1 MNELNSRM
9 KRTGERFCEP
19 EDRTRE
25 ITNMSDREKL
35 KRKRE
40 EKRKDRASYIDL
52 YICNKRSAC
61 VLREPEWEEK
71 KCEAEKLFKKQL
83 K

>member
-9 KRTGERFCEP
+9 KRIGERFCEP

-25 ITNMSDREKL
+25 ITNMNNSGKL
-35 KRKRE
+35 KGKKEKKKRE
-40 EKRKDRASYIDL
+40 RTGT
-52 YICNKRSAC
+52 CMTNKRSVC
-61 VLREPEWEEK
+61 VIREPEWEEE
-71 KCEAEKLFKKQL
+71 KCKAEKLFKKHL